1 MQDRTADGYVFR
13 TDLRLRPDPAS
24 TPLAM
29 SALAAETY
37 YEGTGQNW
45 ERAAMIKAR
54 IVAGDHEA
62 GQRFLRRLT
71 PFVWRKHL
79 DFAAIQDIH
88 RSEEHTSEL
97 QSLMR
102 RSYAVFC
109 LKQK

>member
-24 TPLAM
+24 TPLAL

-54 IVAGDHEA
+54 IVAGHHDA
-62 GQRFLRRLT
+62 GPRFLRRLT
-71 PFVWRKHL
+71 HFVVRTHI
-79 DFAAIQDIH
+79 DFASIQDIH
-88 RSEEHTSEL
+88 YTKLQTHTRQAHARL
-97 QSLMR
+97 
-102 RSYAVFC
+102 
-109 LKQK
+109 